1 MKLYDYDGFI
11 WLIGTILITIFV
23 NVLLL
28 HLLSL
33 VYEKDANLLV
43 VQLGFA
49 DRKVH
54 ENAENV
60 DKIAIAKYMITGR
73 LDYEFAPNMHK
84 TIALTYD
91 CNG

>member
-11 WLIGTILITIFV
+11 WLIGTILIAIFV

-49 DRKVH
+49 ERKVH
-54 ENAENV
+54 ENAEHV
-60 DKIAIAKYMITGR
+60 EKDSYSEIY
-73 LDYEFAPNMHK
+73 DYWQVGLWICTEYA
-84 TIALTYD
+84 
-91 CNG
+91 